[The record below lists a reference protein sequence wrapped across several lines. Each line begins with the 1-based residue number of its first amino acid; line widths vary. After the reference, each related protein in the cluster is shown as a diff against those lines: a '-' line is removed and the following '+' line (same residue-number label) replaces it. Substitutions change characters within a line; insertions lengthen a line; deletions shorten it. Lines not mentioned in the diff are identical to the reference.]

1 MEPPVGLWTAFK
13 STLVSPRKEIRLWR
27 DRAAEARRQG
37 DPDAAVEHL
46 DRAAEL
52 SIDAREDALLSDI
65 LITRGG
71 LLLQN
76 NHPRAA
82 LKDYDRLLETV
93 EREMKCYEDGS
104 EICDM
109 DRQLWE
115 QEGQEEFAEILRL
128 ARARDLK
135 LILTMIHN
143 NRALAWQD
151 LGEADKAM
159 EESRR
164 LILHSPEYVQAYYD
178 LAKRRPEEGRR
189 LFERLTTKLTARYGL
204 TDRREAALPIGGRTE
219 DISAGGVKLTL
230 AGRTRLRERE
240 SGLLTLDSG
249 RDIGDVKLIGKVRW
263 QSDRPEADDQISLG
277 VQLIGLELPE
287 WDRWLKLLGTRA
299 ALSEG
304 EKEED

>member
-1 MEPPVGLWTAFK
+1 MGLWTAFK

-27 DRAAEARRQG
+27 DKAAEARRQG

-46 DRAAEL
+46 DRAAAL

-82 LKDYDRLLETV
+82 LEDYNRLLEAV
-93 EREMKCYEDGS
+93 DREMECYQDGS
-104 EICDM
+104 EVCDM
-109 DRQLWE
+109 DGQLWE

-151 LGEADKAM
+151 LDEPEKAI

-164 LILHSPEYVQAYYD
+164 LIHHSPEYVQAYYD

-189 LFERLTTKLTARYGL
+189 LFERLTTRLAARYGL
-204 TDRREAALPIGGRTE
+204 AGRAAATLPVGGRTE

-230 AGRTRLRERE
+230 PGLTGLHERE

-249 RDIGDVKLIGKVRW
+249 RDIGDIKLIGKIRW
-263 QSDRPEADDQISLG
+263 QTEDRAGKAEQTSLG

-299 ALSEG
+299 ALDEAD
-304 EKEED
+304 KDED